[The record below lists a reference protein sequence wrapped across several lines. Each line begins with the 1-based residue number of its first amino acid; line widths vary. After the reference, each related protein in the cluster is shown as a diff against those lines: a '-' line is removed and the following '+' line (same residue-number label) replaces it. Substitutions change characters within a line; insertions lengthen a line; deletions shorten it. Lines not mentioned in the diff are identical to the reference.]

1 MKKPWSISTTIRN
14 PERLRDFLAVLK
26 QLEGQPFNSENQIKY
41 QIKFVLSMEKVTSI
55 AICDYVALLEK
66 QKGGGEE

>member
-1 MKKPWSISTTIRN
+1 MILKRKEIRK
-14 PERLRDFLAVLK
+14 D
-26 QLEGQPFNSENQIKY
+26 EGGNIHDYRHNVVTFTHK
-41 QIKFVLSMEKVTSI
+41 KFVLSMKKVTSI